1 MGYQEIINKLDS
13 SSIIYIDESGVD
25 NNITV
30 DKGYSPKGERF
41 YYPQNAFR
49 SERHTMIA
57 ALNKNLLLAPFVF
70 TGFTNTAIFKTYI
83 KEVLLPV
90 LIPGKVIVMD
100 NASFHKSQEIKDLIE
115 SAGCKLLFLPKYSPD
130 LNPIENYWAI
140 LKLKTKT
147 FLLNASISFEQAIC
161 SAFEYYCSRK
171 KAWSV

>member
-1 MGYQEIINKLDS
+1 MEYQKIIKNIDS

-30 DKGYSPKGERF
+30 DRGYSPKGERF

-49 SERHTMIA
+49 SKRHTMIA

-70 TGFTNTAIFKTYI
+70 TGFTNSAIFKTYI

-90 LIPGKVIVMD
+90 LVPGKIIIMD

-140 LKLKTKT
+140 LKRKIKSL
-147 FLLNASISFEQAIC
+147 LLNVSDSFEDAIC
-161 SAFEYYCSRK
+161 SAFQYYCSRK
-171 KAWSV
+171 QA